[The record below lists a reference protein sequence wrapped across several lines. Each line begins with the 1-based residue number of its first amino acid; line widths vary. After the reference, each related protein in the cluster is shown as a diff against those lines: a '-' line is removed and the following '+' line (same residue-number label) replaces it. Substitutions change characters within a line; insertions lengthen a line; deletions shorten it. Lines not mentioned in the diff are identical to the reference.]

1 MEEYLFSMDSFVM
14 FRNGFSFAV
23 EAGEDVLQGQKY
35 AGPPAPGPLH
45 HRAARGFL
53 HRAVDGWIR
62 LPEPHQ
68 VSSRTH
74 LSQCCSAWNDGASFL
89 CFARRRQQERVNSQR
104 EEIERQR
111 KLLGKR
117 KPPAMPP
124 PPSLEQNKRKSR
136 NNSQESEA

>member
-1 MEEYLFSMDSFVM
+1 MACRDKSMHDRLRLGHFTTVRHGASFTEQWTDGYA
-14 FRNGFSFAV
+14 FQNLIKS
-23 EAGEDVLQGQKY
+23 AG
-35 AGPPAPGPLH
+35 
-45 HRAARGFL
+45 
-53 HRAVDGWIR
+53 
-62 LPEPHQ
+62 
-68 VSSRTH
+68 SSAH
-74 LSQCCSAWNDGASFL
+74 ALLSMLLVCWNDGASLFA
-89 CFARRRQQERVNSQR
+89 FARRRQQERVNSQR